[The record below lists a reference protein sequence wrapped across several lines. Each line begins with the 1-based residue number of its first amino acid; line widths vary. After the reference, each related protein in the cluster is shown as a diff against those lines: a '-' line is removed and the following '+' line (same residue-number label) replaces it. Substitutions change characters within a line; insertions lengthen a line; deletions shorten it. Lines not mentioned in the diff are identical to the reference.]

1 MDHRTEAAC
10 LLETGALYRRRIALE
25 TATGH
30 GEPIFAGFKRGAFS
44 LYFGDEPIYHFDLEG
59 RWQRAFEEGVHYL
72 KGLDGDI
79 HAVDRVREGPNL
91 VLRRRKLDAVEAID
105 LDARIRAVALDMMA
119 GLRDGRFRRSEPPP
133 NKAQP
138 LSNEEVHG
146 FLECVSNWDC
156 SAWLAHSA
164 RYRETYGPLP
174 FLPPECQNAVV
185 LQATLGHAEGRTFG
199 LSPAAEHRVRSTSE
213 FARHVHDVSGLW
225 GRRLQQSRT
234 IFLAGGDTLHR
245 PIEQVEAYLDALGRT
260 FPIRNQDDGEDRC
273 FGVHAFLDDFRGF
286 RSGREGWIRLAERRL
301 IRVSLGVE
309 SGDPQVRA
317 IYGKTWD
324 DAALRATVADLK
336 SAGLGISVLTLV
348 GAGGVE
354 LAEAHLEHTTRLIES
369 LDVADGDFVIL
380 LDENEVRDST
390 VKPTG
395 LTLLSRADWSEQQQR
410 FKEALAPLKSRGI
423 KVLPYT
429 LEKQWT

>member
-44 LYFGDEPIYHFDLEG
+44 LYFGDEPIFHFDLEG
-59 RWQRAFEEGVHYL
+59 RWQRAFVEGVHYL

-105 LDARIRAVALDMMA
+105 LDARIRAAAIEMRA
-119 GLRDGRFRRSEPPP
+119 GLGDGRFRRSEPPP
-133 NKAQP
+133 DKAQP
-138 LSNEEVHG
+138 LSNDEVSV
-146 FLECVSNWDC
+146 FLESISNWDC

-164 RYRETYGPLP
+164 RYGETYGPLP
-174 FLPPECQNAVV
+174 FLPPECLNAVV
-185 LQATLGHAEGRTFG
+185 LQATLGHAEGRSFG
-199 LSPAAEHRVRSTSE
+199 LSPAADHRVRSTSE
-213 FARHVHDVSGLW
+213 FARHVHDVSELW

-234 IFLAGGDTLHR
+234 IFLAGADTLHQ
-245 PIEQVEAYLDALGRT
+245 PVEQVEAYLDALGWT
-260 FPIRNQDDGEDRC
+260 IPIRSQDDGEDRC
-273 FGVHAFLDDFRGF
+273 FGVHAFLDDFRGS
-286 RSGREGWIRLAERRL
+286 RLGREGWIRLAERGLVR
-301 IRVSLGVE
+301 ISLGIE

-317 IYGKTWD
+317 IYGKSWE
-324 DAALRATVADLK
+324 DADFRATVAELK
-336 SAGLGISVLTLV
+336 SAGVGVSVLTLV
-348 GAGGVE
+348 GAGGIE
-354 LAEAHLEHTTRLIES
+354 FADAHLEQTTRLIES
-369 LDVADGDFVIL
+369 LELAVGDFVFL
-380 LDENEVRDST
+380 LDENEVRDSS

-395 LTLLSRADWSEQQQR
+395 LTLLSRADWSEQQLR
-410 FKEALAPLKSRGI
+410 FKEALAPLKGRGI

>member
-59 RWQRAFEEGVHYL
+59 RWQRAFVEGVHYL

-91 VLRRRKLDAVEAID
+91 VLRRRKLHPVEAID

-133 NKAQP
+133 DKAQP
-138 LSNEEVHG
+138 LSNDEVRV
-146 FLECVSNWDC
+146 FLESINKWDC

-185 LQATLGHAEGRTFG
+185 LQATLGHAGGRTFG
-199 LSPAAEHRVRSTSE
+199 LSAASDHRVRSTSE
-213 FARHVHDVSGLW
+213 FACHVHDVSELW

-234 IFLAGGDTLHR
+234 IFLAGGDTLHH
-245 PIEQVEAYLDALGRT
+245 PIEQIEAYLDAMGRT
-260 FPIRNQDDGEDRC
+260 FPIRRPDEGEDQC
-273 FGVHAFLDDFRGF
+273 FGVHAFVDDFRDF
-286 RSGREGWIRLAERRL
+286 RVGREGWIRLAERGL

-309 SGDPQVRA
+309 SGDRKVRA
-317 IYGKTWD
+317 IYGKTWE
-324 DAALRATVADLK
+324 DADVRETVADIK
-336 SAGLGISVLTLV
+336 SAGLGVSVLTLV
-348 GAGGVE
+348 GAGGIE
-354 LAEAHLEHTTRLIES
+354 LAAAHFEHTTRLFES
-369 LDVADGDFVIL
+369 LELAQGDFVFL

-390 VKPTG
+390 VTPTG
-395 LTLLSRADWSEQQQR
+395 LTLLSRADWSEEQRR
-410 FKEALAPLKSRGI
+410 FKEVLAPLKGRGI